1 MFNIYV
7 NELMVFF
14 FLMNFVIGLSV
25 QRYTIFLL
33 FPNFNTKS
41 MGISEK
47 ISNFVALKALNLK
60 RWNSCFMNLYRYH
73 LSS

>member
-7 NELMVFF
+7 NELMFFF

-47 ISNFVALKALNLK
+47 ISNFVALKALN
-60 RWNSCFMNLYRYH
+60 
-73 LSS
+73 